1 MKTTGQERDFPPHI
15 TVYTSFIL
23 SLPINSSRPSHGVN
37 YQIHHEFVLLLSPGE
52 IHVWN
57 TGVEGDPRLA
67 SSGFTDL
74 GHKEPVA
81 KVVVITLLVGK

>member
-1 MKTTGQERDFPPHI
+1 MDSQLFHC
-15 TVYTSFIL
+15 V
-23 SLPINSSRPSHGVN
+23 VMA
-37 YQIHHEFVLLLSPGE
+37 FVLPPFPGE

-57 TGVEGDPRLA
+57 TGVEGDPLLA

-81 KVVVITLLVGK
+81 KVVITGLNLKHSLYLVVMKVDLYRWIRVGIPQFQYTAL

>member
-1 MKTTGQERDFPPHI
+1 MELTIR
-15 TVYTSFIL
+15 FIMCL
-23 SLPINSSRPSHGVN
+23 RCSS
-37 YQIHHEFVLLLSPGE
+37 SPGE

-81 KVVVITLLVGK
+81 KVVVITLRVAK